1 MMFILVVSIYWGGK
15 NNMATYLRKRA
26 ITGILVILVSL
37 SITFFLIH
45 LSPGNPI
52 TILAGTDNPSPE
64 MIETL
69 NEKYGLDQP
78 IHVQFFKYIGS
89 LLRGDLGYSIMN
101 NEPVLDLILERLGPT
116 LLLALTGLILA
127 AIIGTI
133 LGIYAARK
141 NGSKFDVFMS
151 GVSYIFDAM
160 PPFWLGMMLILIF
173 ASVFN
178 LFPTSGMVDLRASP
192 EGVGYYLSVAQHL
205 VLPLATIVLTQ
216 IPFFYRIARSS
227 VIQTM
232 SEDFITTYRATGMDE
247 GKIFRKYVFKN
258 SILPTITM
266 FGISLAYVI
275 AGVAI
280 IEIVFAW
287 PGMGRLLLDSIMKR
301 DYPLLMGIY
310 LFLSIAIAVT
320 MILVDVVYSIIDP
333 RIKNT

>member
-1 MMFILVVSIYWGGK
+1 MGSYIRRRI
-15 NNMATYLRKRA
+15 

-37 SITFFLIH
+37 SLTFFLIH
-45 LSPGNPI
+45 LSPGNPVR
-52 TILAGTDNPSPE
+52 ILAGTENPSVE
-64 MIETL
+64 MIEHL

-78 IHVQFFKYIGS
+78 VYIQFFKYIGN
-89 LLRGDLGYSIMN
+89 LLKGDLGYSIMS
-101 NEPVLDLILERLGPT
+101 NEPVLSLILDRLGPT
-116 LLLALTGLILA
+116 LILALTGLILA

-151 GVSYIFDAM
+151 GISYVFDSM
-160 PPFWLGMMLILIF
+160 PPFWLGLMLILLF
-173 ASVFN
+173 ATVLN
-178 LFPTSGMVDLRASP
+178 LFPTSGMVDLRAAP
-192 EGVGYYLSVAQHL
+192 AGFEYYLSVGKHL
-205 VLPLATIVLTQ
+205 VLPLTTIVLTQ

-232 SEDFITTYRATGMDE
+232 SEDFITTYKATGMDE
-247 GKIFRKYVFKN
+247 GRIFRKYVFKN

-266 FGISLAYVI
+266 FGISLAYVL
-275 AGVAI
+275 AGVTI

-287 PGMGRLLLDSIMKR
+287 PGMGRLILDSIMKR

-310 LFLSIAIAVT
+310 LFLSISIAVT
-320 MILVDVVYSIIDP
+320 MIIVDVLYSIIDP

>member
-1 MMFILVVSIYWGGK
+1 MG
-15 NNMATYLRKRA
+15 AYLRKRA
-26 ITGILVILVSL
+26 LTGLLVIFVSL
-37 SITFFLIH
+37 SLTFFLIH
-45 LSPGNPI
+45 MSPGNPV

-64 MIETL
+64 MIEHL

-78 IHVQFFKYIGS
+78 IYIQFFKYIGN
-89 LLRGDLGYSIMN
+89 LLKGDLGYSIVS
-101 NEPVLDLILERLGPT
+101 NEPVLGLILERLGPT

-127 AIIGTI
+127 AVIGTI

-151 GVSYIFDAM
+151 GMSYIFDSM
-160 PPFWLGMMLILIF
+160 PSFWLGLMLILLF
-173 ASVFN
+173 ATVLQS
-178 LFPTSGMVDLRASP
+178 FPTSGMVDLRAAP
-192 EGVGYYLSVAQHL
+192 TGIEYYISVAKHL
-205 VLPLATIVLTQ
+205 FLPLLTVVLTQ

-232 SEDFITTYRATGMDE
+232 SEDFITTFKATGMDE

-258 SILPTITM
+258 SILPTVTM
-266 FGISLAYVI
+266 FGISLAYVL

-287 PGMGRLLLDSIMKR
+287 PGMGRLLIDSIMKR

-310 LFLSIAIAVT
+310 LFLSISIAVT
-320 MILVDVVYSIIDP
+320 MIIIDLLYSIIDP